1 MNSNKNI
8 YFINLLLALNIRD
21 FLINLSL
28 FLNLFRLYNFLLSKD
43 LNKNIR
49 IFLNIFI
56 ILLITKREELD
67 LYEFTIIFV
76 IASAILIEKKR
87 VKRKFQEI
95 LEYY

>member
-87 VKRKFQEI
+87 VKRKF
-95 LEYY
+95 

>member
-28 FLNLFRLYNFLLSKD
+28 FLSLFRLYNFLLSKN

-49 IFLNIFI
+49 ISLNILI
-56 ILLITKREELD
+56 VLLIVKREELD
-67 LYEFTIIFV
+67 LYKFAIIFV
-76 IASAILIEKKR
+76 IASVILIGKKR
-87 VKRKFQEI
+87 VKRKF
-95 LEYY
+95 